1 MAEHTEAGTPVSC
14 GKAKKVGLGYGSLHT
29 SKSLA
34 QVRWA
39 GEGPHTMVLFHEHH
53 RPKCNLKHYGPTSH
67 IQLPPR
73 RVEILKICLKT

>member
-14 GKAKKVGLGYGSLHT
+14 GKAKKVGLGYRSLRT

-39 GEGPHTMVLFHEHH
+39 GEGPQTGF
-53 RPKCNLKHYGPTSH
+53 CFINIGPSAT
-67 IQLPPR
+67 
-73 RVEILKICLKT
+73 